1 MMELIDTHCH
11 LTFEQLVSDID
22 AVIARSIAAGVNRWI
37 TVGTDPDQNQKAI
50 ALAKKFDNMY
60 AAIGI
65 HPHDAKDVTG
75 QAIRQLHALAQDKK
89 VVAIGETG
97 LDFYYD
103 HSPRDQQADVFAKHL
118 QLAGELDLPVIIH
131 SREAF
136 DETMKILQKTGP
148 DPKKVV
154 FHCFSG
160 SPEQAKIVLDR
171 GFYISFTGIVTFKN
185 AESIRHA
192 AKLVPLDKLML
203 ETDCPYMS
211 PEPMRK
217 QRINEPALMVHT
229 AKFLAD
235 LRGMEFD
242 DFAAAATATSGH
254 FFNLP
259 GSRQPLK

>member
-1 MMELIDTHCH
+1 MQLIDTHCH
-11 LTFEQLVSDID
+11 LTFDDLARDID
-22 AVIARSIAAGVNRWI
+22 AVIERSIAAGVTSWI

-75 QAIRQLHALAQDKK
+75 QALRQLNALAQNKK

-97 LDFYYD
+97 LDFHYD

-118 QLAGELDLPVIIH
+118 QLAGELALPVIIH

-136 DETMKILQKTGP
+136 DETMKILEQAGP
-148 DPKKVV
+148 DLKKVV

-160 SPEQAKIVLDR
+160 SPEQAKIVLDK
-171 GFYISFTGIVTFKN
+171 GFYISFTGVVTFRN
-185 AESIRHA
+185 AEKTRQA
-192 AKLVPLDKLML
+192 AELVPLDRLML

-217 QRINEPALMVHT
+217 QRTNEPALMFHT

-235 LRGMEFD
+235 LKQIPFP
-242 DFAAAATATSGH
+242 DFAAAATATSKA
-254 FFNLP
+254 FFKLP
-259 GSRQPLK
+259 D

>member
-11 LTFEQLVSDID
+11 LTFEQLASDID
-22 AVIARSIAAGVNRWI
+22 AVIERSIAAGVTSWI

-75 QAIRQLHALAQDKK
+75 QALRQLNALAQNKK

-97 LDFYYD
+97 LDFHYD

-118 QLAGELDLPVIIH
+118 QLAGELALPVIIH

-136 DETMKILQKTGP
+136 DETMKILEQAGP
-148 DPKKVV
+148 DLKKVV

-160 SPEQAKIVLDR
+160 SPEQAKIVLDK
-171 GFYISFTGIVTFKN
+171 GFYISFTGVVTFRN
-185 AESIRHA
+185 AEKTRQA
-192 AKLVPLDKLML
+192 AELVPLDRLML

-217 QRINEPALMVHT
+217 QRTNEPALMFHT

-235 LRGMEFD
+235 LKQIPFP
-242 DFAAAATATSGH
+242 DFAAAATATSKA
-254 FFNLP
+254 FFKLP
-259 GSRQPLK
+259 D